1 MPLDEFTPTKAD
13 RFTFGLWTVGNRGRD
28 PFGSEV
34 RDAIPLP
41 RVLQKLSDLG
51 AYGVSL
57 HDDDLVPIDA
67 TAAERDRVVRE
78 FRRALSDTG
87 MTVTMGTTNLF
98 GHPVFKDGAFTSN
111 DARVRAFAL
120 QKVMRSMDLAV
131 ELGAKIYVFWGGRE
145 GSETDAAKDPRDA
158 IKRCREA
165 MNFLCEYA
173 VDQKYALRFAL
184 EAKPNEPRSDIYLA
198 TTGHMLHFIET
209 LDHPEMVG
217 VNPEVAHEHM
227 AGLNFAHAVA
237 QSLEAGKLYHIDLND
252 QKGTRY
258 DQDLRFASEN
268 LKEMFFV
275 VKLLEEGGYDG
286 PRQFDAHP
294 YRTEDEEGVWD
305 FALGCMRSYKVLQAK
320 VRRYNEDSE
329 IQALLAELRLL
340 DRDPDGLLGPYTPE
354 RARRLK
360 AATFDIEAL
369 AAPGLRYERL
379 DQLLV
384 ELLLGAR

>member
-1 MPLDEFTPTKAD
+1 MDEFTPTRD
-13 RFTFGLWTVGNRGRD
+13 DHFTFGLWTVGNRGRD

-34 RDAIPLP
+34 RDAIPLS
-41 RVLQKLSDLG
+41 RLLQKLSELG
-51 AYGVSL
+51 VYGVSL
-57 HDDDLVPIDA
+57 HDNDLVPIDA
-67 TAAERDRVVRE
+67 TPSERDRVVRQ
-78 FRRALSDTG
+78 FRRSLADTG
-87 MTVTMGTTNLF
+87 LTVTMGTTNLF
-98 GHPVFKDGAFTSN
+98 SHPVFKDGAFSAN

-131 ELGAKIYVFWGGRE
+131 ELGARIYVFWGGRE
-145 GSETDAAKDPRDA
+145 GSETDAAKDPREA

-165 MNFLCEYA
+165 MNFLCGYA
-173 VDQKYALRFAL
+173 IDQGYNLRFAL
-184 EAKPNEPRSDIYLA
+184 EAKPNEPRGDIYFA

-209 LDHPEMVG
+209 LGHPEMVG

-227 AGLNFAHAVA
+227 AGLNFAHAIA
-237 QSLEAGKLYHIDLND
+237 QALDAGKLFHVDLND
-252 QKGTRY
+252 QKGARY
-258 DQDLRFASEN
+258 DQDLRFASES

-294 YRTEDEEGVWD
+294 YRAEDEQGVWD

-320 VRRYNEDSE
+320 VRRYNEDAE
-329 IQALLAELRLL
+329 IQALHRGLRLL
-340 DRDPDGLLGPYTPE
+340 DRDDDGLLGPYSPE
-354 RARRLK
+354 RVRRLK
-360 AATFDIEAL
+360 DATFDIEAL
-369 AAPGLRYERL
+369 ARPGLRYERL